1 MFGLSTFD
9 AVNDGAIKDTLN
21 FDELLDDSA
30 DDTLSALEGAL
41 CCDGKDECCDEC
53 DGEVDFEDEDDP
65 EDANDYFPGEPI
77 ADIDDDDD
85 PEEEEDEDYDDIVDG
100 TDIDGFI
107 EGFDDDDDP
116 EEFEDD
122 ELGEIAR
129 PSKKCKGKCA
139 KESTFDGLF
148 TDDDIAT
155 EGSAFEPKMDPN
167 NFNDTYFRDTLDIE
181 STTDRNLLLFDEEDD
196 DEDEDDMGVELG
208 LESSFMKVAA
218 PVGAVDF
225 GFAVGTGALIA
236 AAGAPGAATGLI
248 VKRAVVDS
256 GLVFGIEKLLSI
268 GKDIRIEKR
277 TGKSL
282 RYPTEDE
289 LREFYSAALK
299 AATVVAK
306 DGNVIGEKHH
316 LKKHAITYYEPKDK
330 DILKKMRK
338 CKGALG
344 FKVAS
349 ISEPSGT
356 TFSKAM
362 HHEYLS
368 ALEEIKNKVSST
380 VPSKVKTYIDENH
393 IFIFMTLD

>member
-100 TDIDGFI
+100 TDTDGFI
-107 EGFDDDDDP
+107 EGFDDDEDP

-139 KESTFDGLF
+139 KESAFDGLF
-148 TDDDIAT
+148 SDDDIAT
-155 EGSAFEPKMDPN
+155 EGSAFESKMDPN
-167 NFNDTYFRDTLDIE
+167 NFNDTYFRDTIDIE
-181 STTDRNLLLFDEEDD
+181 STTDKNLLLFDEEDD

-208 LESSFMKVAA
+208 LESAITKAGSHYYAYDLGAGVGVAA
-218 PVGAVDF
+218 AHGLSVTNPVVASSIVI
-225 GFAVGTGALIA
+225 GTIA
-236 AAGAPGAATGLI
+236 DAAI
-248 VKRAVVDS
+248 VC
-256 GLVFGIEKLLSI
+256 GIEKLASI
-268 GKDIRIEKR
+268 AKDNKIEKR
-277 TGKSL
+277 TGKTL

-289 LREFYSAALK
+289 LRQFYSAALK

-306 DGNVIGEKHH
+306 DGNVIGDKHH
-316 LKKHAITYYEPKDK
+316 LRKKAITYYEPKDK

-344 FKVAS
+344 YMVAK
-349 ISEPSGT
+349 ISEPTGT

-368 ALEEIKNKVSST
+368 ALEEIKNKVSSA
-380 VPSKVKTYIDENH
+380 VPSGIKTYVDENK
-393 IFIFMTLD
+393 IYIFMTLD